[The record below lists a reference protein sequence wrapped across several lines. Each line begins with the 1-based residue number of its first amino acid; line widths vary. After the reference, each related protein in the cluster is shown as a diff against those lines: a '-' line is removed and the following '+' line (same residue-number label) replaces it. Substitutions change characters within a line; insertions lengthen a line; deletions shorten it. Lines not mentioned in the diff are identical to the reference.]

1 MERTRLQRA
10 AALAAVILLVLMF
23 AATLIV
29 GLFGGPDSKGL
40 LKALIFSDFVIPTAM
55 YGYML
60 ILRHRK
66 AREKEQE
73 KEQKQARE
81 KEQKQAQEKEQE
93 HNQK

>member
-1 MERTRLQRA
+1 MKYTKLQRT

-66 AREKEQE
+66 AREQE
-73 KEQKQARE
+73 RE
-81 KEQKQAQEKEQE
+81 KEQKQAQDQEK
-93 HNQK
+93 N